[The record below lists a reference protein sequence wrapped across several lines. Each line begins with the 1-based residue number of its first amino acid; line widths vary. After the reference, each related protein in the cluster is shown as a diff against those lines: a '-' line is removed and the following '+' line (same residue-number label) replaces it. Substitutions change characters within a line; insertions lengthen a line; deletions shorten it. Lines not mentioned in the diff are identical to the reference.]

1 MWLNRNTRVNIKI
14 MESREEFQACCRRF
28 NGWEF
33 LIKEAVK
40 DMIADLDDYKHDYIV
55 QNDKIGYK
63 EQDGISFDVVYG
75 YKTMFSYFS
84 EHEMGRISETSLKN
98 NISIGIKC
106 GSYSYAEIPL
116 SFDFI
121 MGVTGTLKTLSD
133 TERKIVQDVYNI
145 KNETYMPSVYG
156 DNKLQFAKEADVNI
170 VNKDDY
176 YFRLREQIDIKKQ
189 NRAVLVFFEK
199 KSFLE
204 EFYNSANVGP
214 IKNEIQ
220 KITEE
225 ISSSPKEKEMFIK
238 RATSCGQITFL
249 TRAFGRGTDFVCRD
263 RNVISNGGVHVIQTF
278 FSEELSEEIQIQGR
292 TARQGKD
299 GSYSMILLN
308 SNLEKYL
315 GVEYLKEIE
324 DMRNNKNTYKNLN
337 IKRIDSFDKTYASIG
352 KSVIEAKVEHDSGKK
367 FIQFLN
373 NKEIDSVKTF
383 LRERNVGANSLADSR
398 TMCLMDATGSM
409 GHLLNQAKI
418 TVVTM
423 FERASLILKEH
434 GIPSDSFQLQFAVY
448 RDYDCYADGLLQY
461 SPWETKPD
469 NLRKFMEN
477 IKPKGGGMFFNIFK
491 Y

>member
-1 MWLNRNTRVNIKI
+1 

-55 QNDKIGYK
+55 QNDKIGYQ

-176 YFRLREQIDIKKQ
+176 YFRLREQIDIK
-189 NRAVLVFFEK
+189 
-199 KSFLE
+199 
-204 EFYNSANVGP
+204 
-214 IKNEIQ
+214 
-220 KITEE
+220 
-225 ISSSPKEKEMFIK
+225 
-238 RATSCGQITFL
+238 
-249 TRAFGRGTDFVCRD
+249 
-263 RNVISNGGVHVIQTF
+263 
-278 FSEELSEEIQIQGR
+278 
-292 TARQGKD
+292 
-299 GSYSMILLN
+299 
-308 SNLEKYL
+308 
-315 GVEYLKEIE
+315 
-324 DMRNNKNTYKNLN
+324 
-337 IKRIDSFDKTYASIG
+337 
-352 KSVIEAKVEHDSGKK
+352 
-367 FIQFLN
+367 
-373 NKEIDSVKTF
+373 
-383 LRERNVGANSLADSR
+383 
-398 TMCLMDATGSM
+398 
-409 GHLLNQAKI
+409 
-418 TVVTM
+418 
-423 FERASLILKEH
+423 
-434 GIPSDSFQLQFAVY
+434 
-448 RDYDCYADGLLQY
+448 
-461 SPWETKPD
+461 
-469 NLRKFMEN
+469 
-477 IKPKGGGMFFNIFK
+477 
-491 Y
+491 